1 MWLVTIPWSAERER
15 EGGREQGM
23 NKHMHGQ
30 RCEEGAHTHTRTSW
44 FSGTDLFVTSPC
56 SLTQRA
62 WCKTQGNPKP
72 SSTGPVHHPAVCLRS
87 FKPLS
92 QLCLRARRCPLQLRD
107 TGPSEKPPEGRE
119 AHAND
124 GKPKER
130 GPHWGWTSDE
140 AARQINKPI
149 KDLFLP

>member
-15 EGGREQGM
+15 EVGSRGWINTCTGRDE
-23 NKHMHGQ
+23 K
-30 RCEEGAHTHTRTSW
+30 RELTHTRTSW

-140 AARQINKPI
+140 AARQINEPI
-149 KDLFLP
+149 KDPFLP